1 MLTPI
6 SKYLSKLLN
15 SHITMESS
23 KPESFPTTLIISDAP
38 FYLESSYLLVL
49 IKSHTLSSAY

>member
-6 SKYLSKLLN
+6 SKYLSKINN

-23 KPESFPTTLIISDAP
+23 KPESFQTILIISGAS
-38 FYLESSYLLVL
+38 FYLETPYLFVL